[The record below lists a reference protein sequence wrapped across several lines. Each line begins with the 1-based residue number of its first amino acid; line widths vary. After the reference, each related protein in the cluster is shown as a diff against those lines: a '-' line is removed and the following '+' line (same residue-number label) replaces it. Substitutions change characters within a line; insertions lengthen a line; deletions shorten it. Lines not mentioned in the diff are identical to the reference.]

1 MIKYIDTF
9 LFVGKRM
16 KSANCNFL
24 QELALLSV
32 LLFFKCRQTR
42 KSCQSGRAELK
53 KDQQQTHDCK
63 TQEYHQRWK
72 YLHTINCLYTVY
84 TFFTISTANTSLQG
98 TKINPFCFWRQV
110 DKGPNLAKKN
120 AKKHVNFDLL
130 VPAKFLWP
138 PAMGIVVLD
147 FQDLR

>member
-1 MIKYIDTF
+1 MIKYINTF

-42 KSCQSGRAELK
+42 KNCQSGRAELK

-63 TQEYHQRWK
+63 AQEYHQRWR

-84 TFFTISTANTSLQG
+84 TFFCTISTANTSLQG
-98 TKINPFCFWRQV
+98 TKINPFCNWRHV
-110 DKGPNLAKKN
+110 DKGPNLAQKKC
-120 AKKHVNFDLL
+120 KKTCQLTFWSPQNFFGPLQ
-130 VPAKFLWP
+130 WESWYS
-138 PAMGIVVLD
+138 IS
-147 FQDLR
+147 RT